1 MAIAAILVA
10 GYWFSQGNI
19 LPRDSGPVENGQDVP
34 NSDITAGVN
43 NNVGS
48 NDSDSERTSGEV
60 VNPGV
65 NDRDS
70 FYLIKKVNESIEIY
84 YYEGEG
90 EPVFIKSTD
99 IEFSLLSN
107 EDQKKFSNGI
117 IAETEEE
124 LNEILQDF
132 GS

>member
-1 MAIAAILVA
+1 MAIAVILVT

-19 LPRDSGPVENGQDVP
+19 LPQNSNPVENGQDVP
-34 NSDITAGVN
+34 NTDTTAEINKNIGSDE
-43 NNVGS
+43 
-48 NDSDSERTSGEV
+48 SESTSEV

-70 FYLIKKVNESIEIY
+70 FYLIKKVNESIEVY

-90 EPVFIKSTD
+90 EPAFIKSTD

>member
-1 MAIAAILVA
+1 MAVAVILVA

-19 LPRDSGPVENGQDVP
+19 MPQNSNPVENGQVVP
-34 NSDITAGVN
+34 KTDITAGVN
-43 NNVGS
+43 NNTGS
-48 NDSDSERTSGEV
+48 DESESTSEV

-70 FYLIKKVNESIEIY
+70 FYLIKKVNESIEVY

-90 EPVFIKSTD
+90 EPAFIKSTD

>member
-1 MAIAAILVA
+1 MAIAVILVT

-19 LPRDSGPVENGQDVP
+19 LPQNSNPVENGQDVP
-34 NSDITAGVN
+34 NTDTTAEINKNIGSDE
-43 NNVGS
+43 
-48 NDSDSERTSGEV
+48 SESTSEV

-70 FYLIKKVNESIEIY
+70 FYLIKKVNELIEVY

-90 EPVFIKSTD
+90 EPAFIKSTD